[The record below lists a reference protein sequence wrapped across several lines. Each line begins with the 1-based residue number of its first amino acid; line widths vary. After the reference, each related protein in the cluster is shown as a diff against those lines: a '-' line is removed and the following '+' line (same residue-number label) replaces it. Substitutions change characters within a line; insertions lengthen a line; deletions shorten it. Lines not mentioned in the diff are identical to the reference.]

1 MKTCPKCN
9 ASIVDTA
16 KFCSKCGVNIKKY
29 EEEKASNRFCPEC
42 GTEMSG
48 GDFCTE
54 CGFQVN
60 AAADAEAV
68 TAEPT
73 LGNAAVNEKS
83 AEPVADFGY
92 QTKAALDVF
101 EYEDHFDGTY
111 TIICA
116 KNKTALTYNVPQGVV
131 AIADNAFEGSS
142 AIKVTL
148 PSSILHIGNA
158 AFKACKNLVSINL
171 PESIMIVG
179 DEAFADCELLDVKLP
194 ESVLK
199 VGKDVLKNTAPDKKK
214 SEDEI
219 KELNLK
225 LAKCEIGGT
234 VTFGS
239 YWKKDIKEPTVW
251 TVLTREAENV
261 LLISRDIITM
271 KEYNEANADV
281 TWELCTLRKWLNG
294 EFIQQA
300 FNSAEQAKLQ
310 VTTVRTADVS
320 IYDSGWYNTKGGNDT
335 KDRVFL
341 LSYEEANRYFTSDTA
356 RKSVLTPYA
365 KSHNSVL
372 GNIWWLRS
380 PGSCQNVAQY
390 IRDDGT
396 IWSSGI
402 YVNYIYGV
410 RPAMWVKVED

>member
-1 MKTCPKCN
+1 MKTCPKCG
-9 ASIVDTA
+9 ARIVDTA

-42 GTEMSG
+42 GTEMAG

-83 AEPVADFGY
+83 SEPVADFGY
-92 QTKAALDVF
+92 QTKAALEVF

-116 KNKTALTYNVPQGVV
+116 KNKTALTYNIPQGVV

-148 PSSILHIGNA
+148 PNSVLRIGNA

-171 PESIMIVG
+171 PESVMIVG

-214 SEDEI
+214 NEDEI

-261 LLISRDIITM
+261 LLISKDIITM
-271 KEYNEANADV
+271 KEYNEINTSV
-281 TWELCTLRKWLNG
+281 TWETCTLRKWLNG

-320 IYDSGWYNTKGGNDT
+320 VYDDGWKSAKGGNDT

-341 LSYEEANRYFTSDTA
+341 LSGEEAARYFSSNDS
-356 RKSVLTPYA
+356 RKSLLTPYA
-365 KSHNSVL
+365 KSHNSGSTNL
-372 GNIWWLRS
+372 WWLRS
-380 PGSCQNVAQY
+380 PGSYQSYTKY
-390 IRDDGT
+390 IDSDGKPGDVGT
-396 IWSSGI
+396 S
-402 YVNYIYGV
+402 VNYIYGV